1 MSQLIMMPKLERGM
15 GRSLLLYLT
24 GVNNSVQPQKVTQL
38 PPKPRG
44 KTTQVA
50 KLRKIAL
57 PKLITPQT
65 TTHVKP
71 FPTN

>member
-38 PPKPRG
+38 PSQPRG

-50 KLRKIAL
+50 KLRKIAF